1 MTSLH
6 SGENTE
12 IITRLDITGD
22 LSINTPECV
31 VNEVC
36 KVYKIKISAI
46 NSRSLSLINDRVL
59 KSGVEIN
66 TEELEDST
74 LLKIL
79 SFVNPDVKEWNY
91 EGLIKAF
98 NFMISFA
105 SRAVKIDASV
115 IKAGFGLQTPD
126 NPYKLN
132 ACVLFKICHILGFKT
147 FKDTTMEEMFSMI
160 KMNFEDKKLIKVP
173 ESIRRLKK
181 TDLISFVTLFPSICD
196 ILISEER
203 NELKEERK
211 ELSDQELYDWLF
223 TNYKSDIKLYIKPTS
238 REEFIMLAAK
248 MYKLDLSNV
257 KNLDSLNFH
266 DVDKLEALNGVKSL
280 RTSFNPLFPSCYYL
294 LDDLLT
300 MVNNEGYSLED
311 SEVNNEDRDD
321 FYYWNVMNNI
331 ATLDTFYIIDD
342 PDSYK
347 DRKTCI
353 GMKKITKKCLK
364 YGKNNDFIFFS
375 LSELRAIFKRYES
388 FYNPISKV
396 LFSDLGVSKL
406 AKIASERDLKLLKTI
421 NYVYKKMES
430 MEYIVKGYIDK
441 CDVDYVIGF
450 MWKLIN
456 ASMIIRGWDGES
468 DYPLGL
474 QHVKPIIDIEDNIIS
489 YIGNL
494 YNVVLFKEGQN
505 EGQNEGQSRDLEF
518 IIDFPLIKYIPKS
531 EKFVFTKFSD
541 QKTIN
546 ERVELILE
554 GETTENTHSCIKDS
568 SDIFLSTG
576 WYYLNY
582 LKVKIPFDIKEIQWL
597 ERISP

>member
-1 MTSLH
+1 MASLN
-6 SGENTE
+6 SLENTE

-31 VNEVC
+31 INEVC

-46 NSRSLSLINDRVL
+46 NNRSISLINDRVL

-66 TEELEDST
+66 ADQLEDST

-79 SFVNPDVKEWNY
+79 SFVNPDVKEWDY

-105 SRAVKIDASV
+105 SRSVKIDAS
-115 IKAGFGLQTPD
+115 IITSGFGLQTPD

-147 FKDTTMEEMFSMI
+147 FKETTMEDMFLMI
-160 KMNFEDKKLIKVP
+160 KMNFEDKKMIKVP

-196 ILISEER
+196 ILIA
-203 NELKEERK
+203 EERK
-211 ELSDQELYDWLF
+211 SEEKGKNLSNAELHDWLF
-223 TNYKSDIKLYIKPTS
+223 TNYETDIKTYIKPTS
-238 REEFIMLAAK
+238 REEFIMLAAR

-257 KNLDSLNFH
+257 MNFDSLSFH
-266 DVDKLEALNGVKSL
+266 DVDKLKTLDGVKSL
-280 RTSFNPLFPSCYYL
+280 TTSFNPLFPPCYYS

-300 MVNNEGYSLED
+300 MVNNEGYNLDD
-311 SEVNNEDRDD
+311 SEINNEDRDE
-321 FYYWNVMNNI
+321 FYYWSVMKNI
-331 ATLDTFYIIDD
+331 ETLDTFYTIDNPED
-342 PDSYK
+342 YK
-347 DRKTCI
+347 NQKTCI
-353 GMKKITKKCLK
+353 GMKKISKKCLR

-375 LSELRAIFKRYES
+375 FSELRGTFKRYES

-406 AKIASERDLKLLKTI
+406 AKIAKERDLKLLKTI

-430 MEYIVKGYIDK
+430 MEYIIKEKINK
-441 CDVDYVIGF
+441 CDIDYVIEF

-456 ASMIIRGWDGES
+456 TSMIIRGWDEKGE
-468 DYPLGL
+468 YPLGL

-489 YIGNL
+489 YIGSL
-494 YNVVLFKEGQN
+494 YNVTLFKDGKNTE
-505 EGQNEGQSRDLEF
+505 QSRDLEY
-518 IIDFPLIKYIPKS
+518 IKEFPLVKYIPKS
-531 EKFVFTKFSD
+531 ETFVFTKFSD
-541 QKTIN
+541 QRTIN
-546 ERVELILE
+546 ERIELILE

-582 LKVKIPFDIKEIQWL
+582 LKVEMPFDIKEVQWL
-597 ERISP
+597 EHPSS